1 MTIMKEQNTGGD
13 VIVQILKA
21 AGVECVFGIIS
32 IHNIPIYD
40 AIARQ
45 GGIRTITN
53 RSEPILQRYGVREC
67 SRVRQDVAHFARIIL
82 SVLVILP
89 IIRQSGTF

>member
-1 MTIMKEQNTGGD
+1 MEDHLTGGD
-13 VIVQILKA
+13 AIVQILKA
-21 AGVECVFGIIS
+21 AGVEYVFGIIS

-53 RSEPILQRYGVREC
+53 RSEPGAVNMA
-67 SRVRQDVAHFARIIL
+67 DGL
-82 SVLVILP
+82 SLIH
-89 IIRQSGTF
+89 I